1 MNDQTM
7 YETMPAV
14 SGLNRVEGFEPKTL
28 MREIGEEQNKQLYL
42 DVAIRKLWFRLKYP
56 LGMIHKKIAQMN
68 EQFAI
73 VEARVYLDKGDPEDG
88 FVSNAFA
95 RRYFSTDNEFGPKYL
110 EMAETAAVGR
120 ALADAGF
127 GSQFADI
134 EGDTD
139 SEQVDA
145 GVRVTAPVAGA
156 ESVQEESDDT
166 GETGVKKENGIAY
179 QAAPAAGTKPVAPAQ
194 PVKLAYTISMPV
206 DDILAMM
213 TLDEAKNLVVT
224 IGQHKGKTLGVIA
237 VDCPRDLQWYIESY
251 KGPDNIL
258 RAAATFLVK
267 TAMQEAG

>member
-1 MNDQTM
+1 MNETM

-28 MREIGEEQNKQLYL
+28 MREIGEERNRQLYL

-56 LGMIHKKIAQMN
+56 LGMIHKKIAQMT

-95 RRYFSTDNEFGPKYL
+95 RRYFNNDSEFGAKYL
-110 EMAETAAVGR
+110 ELAETAAVGR

-145 GVRVTAPVAGA
+145 GIPVSLEAVDSLSA
-156 ESVQEESDDT
+156 QDESDGAAGIKT
-166 GETGVKKENGIAY
+166 ANGIKY
-179 QAAPAAGTKPVAPAQ
+179 QAAPVVGIAAAAAQ
-194 PVKLAYTISMPV
+194 KQPAYTSAMDV
-206 DDILAMM
+206 EAILSMM
-213 TLDEAKNLVVT
+213 TLDEAKNLPVA
-224 IGQHKGKTLGVIA
+224 IGMNKGKKLGAIA
-237 VDCPRDLQWYIESY
+237 LESPKDLKWYIEGY
-251 KGPDNIL
+251 RGPDNIL
-258 RAAATFLVK
+258 RAAATLLMNA
-267 TAMQEAG
+267 AMPEQAAS